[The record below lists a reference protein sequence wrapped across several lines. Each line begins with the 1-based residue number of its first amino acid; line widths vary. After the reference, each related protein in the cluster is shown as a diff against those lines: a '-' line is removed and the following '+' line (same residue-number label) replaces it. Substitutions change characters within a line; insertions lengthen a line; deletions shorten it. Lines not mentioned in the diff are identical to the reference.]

1 MQQISLIPDHRMGF
15 SQISVDL
22 SQNRGDA
29 VAASQPAAKFR
40 LLHAFS
46 AMPMKLPL
54 RNRMVISLDLRS
66 RTCIVTSRI
75 KENTDQS
82 RPRHTGTTAVLLRSS
97 THTATHD
104 MLRPGCM

>member
-29 VAASQPAAKFR
+29 VAVAASQPAAKFR

-46 AMPMKLPL
+46 HTL
-54 RNRMVISLDLRS
+54 RRTAESSARRRMRASCGHAAGELSRGRRSISS
-66 RTCIVTSRI
+66 RT
-75 KENTDQS
+75 
-82 RPRHTGTTAVLLRSS
+82 RH
-97 THTATHD
+97 
-104 MLRPGCM
+104 

>member
-29 VAASQPAAKFR
+29 VAVAASQPAAKFR

-46 AMPMKLPL
+46 HTL
-54 RNRMVISLDLRS
+54 RR
-66 RTCIVTSRI
+66 
-75 KENTDQS
+75 
-82 RPRHTGTTAVLLRSS
+82 TAVRIFQNAGIPIQGS
-97 THTATHD
+97 
-104 MLRPGCM
+104 